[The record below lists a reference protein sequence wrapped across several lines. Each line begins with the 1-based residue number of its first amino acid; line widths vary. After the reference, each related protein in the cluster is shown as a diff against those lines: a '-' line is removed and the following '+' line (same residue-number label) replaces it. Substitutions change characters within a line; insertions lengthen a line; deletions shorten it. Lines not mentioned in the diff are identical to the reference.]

1 MKRLYLTV
9 VALLSMTMTFA
20 GNENRMGNMD
30 ANAPA
35 ETTMETNAD
44 SIASYDISYNLRRL
58 GETLG
63 LTLDQMS
70 SVEALNRTFRSDL
83 MNAANANEADRK
95 AMLDGAVAKDI
106 RCMGY
111 VLTPEQLGKYKTLIN
126 TTLANRGIER

>member
-9 VALLSMTMTFA
+9 VAVLSMTMTFA
-20 GNENRMGNMD
+20 GNENGMDNM
-30 ANAPA
+30 AAGAPA
-35 ETTMETNAD
+35 ETATETRAD
-44 SIASYDISYNLRRL
+44 STASYDISYNLRRL

-63 LTLDQMS
+63 LTLEQMNS
-70 SVEALNRTFRSDL
+70 IEALNRTFRSDL
-83 MNAANANEADRK
+83 MNAANAGETDRK

-106 RCMGY
+106 RYMSY